1 MDFSDWFDFNNRVKQ
16 NMTLV
21 KEVDGRTVT
30 KQVKGSF
37 NWLGFLFT
45 FFYALFSQKYK
56 TKDFLKKAAVPFVAL
71 ILINFIAEL
80 TLGRGLAWV
89 INLAGAIWY
98 GFMFDT
104 WFKNQLLANGYHI
117 DNKAQVES
125 DTGQHD
131 FEQMG

>member
-1 MDFSDWFDFNNRVKQ
+1 MLELAYTIRGLLGTD
-16 NMTLV
+16 
-21 KEVDGRTVT
+21 EVLISVRIILAI
-30 KQVKGSF
+30 S
-37 NWLGFLFT
+37 L
-45 FFYALFSQKYK
+45 SQKYK
-56 TKDFLKKAAVPFVAL
+56 TKDFLKKTAVPFVAL

-131 FEQMG
+131 FE